1 MKQWAKR
8 VIAGERDNLVY
19 LDETGFDLSAARTH
33 GRAPRGQR
41 IYGLRSG
48 NRRPRTSLIGALVK
62 GKLTAP
68 MLFSG
73 TTNTAVF
80 NQWLEEFLLPAIGKG
95 MTLIMDNAIFHK
107 SQATKDIVHKSGCSI
122 LFLPPYS
129 PELNP
134 IEQTWANLKRERKYS
149 PEISLENLIEMS
161 KY

>member
-1 MKQWAKR
+1 M
-8 VIAGERDNLVY
+8 Y

-41 IYGLRSG
+41 VYGKRSG

-68 MLFSG
+68 MLFNG
-73 TTNTAVF
+73 TTNTALF
-80 NQWLEEFLLPAIGKG
+80 NQWLKEQLLPVIGNG
-95 MTLIMDNAIFHK
+95 MTIIMDNAIFHK
-107 SQATKDIVHKSGCSI
+107 SQETRELIKQAGCSL

-134 IEQTWANLKRERKYS
+134 IEQTWANIKRQRRYY
-149 PEISLENLIEMS
+149 PAISLNELIKS
-161 KY
+161 CKY

>member
-1 MKQWAKR
+1 
-8 VIAGERDNLVY
+8 VY
-19 LDETGFDLSAARTH
+19 LDETGFDLTACRTH

-41 IYGLRSG
+41 VYGQRSG

-73 TTNTAVF
+73 TTNTNVF
-80 NQWLEEFLLPAIGKG
+80 NQWLKEVLLPAIDKG
-95 MTLIMDNAIFHK
+95 MTIIMDNAIFHK
-107 SQATKDIVHKSGCSI
+107 SQQTRELIKQAGCSL

-134 IEQTWANLKRERKYS
+134 IEQTWANLKRQRRNN
-149 PEISLENLIEMS
+149 PDQSLYQLIESS